1 MNAIV
6 QPLGATNGTQT
17 LYSTPTPSPPPL
29 SPYNFYA
36 GLPNTSYVWYPPVM
50 DHVQS
55 PYLQARSLGKDMDSF
70 SGPEDPPSSSAS
82 PNSHMLGLD
91 GLASAAASPSATTE
105 ARMNTPSVP
114 AACLACVSFPLS
126 LILSFS
132 HSFIL
137 SFPSSRPGFL
147 APIALLNH
155 GLGLRMSKY
164 TKFTKKLT
172 QFSTPAWQA
181 P

>member
-29 SPYNFYA
+29 SPYTFYA

-55 PYLQARSLGKDMDSF
+55 PYLQAHSMGKDMDSF

-82 PNSHMLGLD
+82 PNSHMVGLD

-126 LILSFS
+126 LFPVLPAFS
-132 HSFIL
+132 HQS
-137 SFPSSRPGFL
+137 
-147 APIALLNH
+147 H
-155 GLGLRMSKY
+155 Y
-164 TKFTKKLT
+164 
-172 QFSTPAWQA
+172 
-181 P
+181 